1 MNTSYFKG
9 AAGQGWD
16 GRPATGITVFNPAG
30 PGAAPATKGDIS
42 LIALNLAE
50 APKPHWDGWLVA
62 GLVTVA
68 MLVCLL

>member
-9 AAGQGWD
+9 APGQGWN
-16 GRPATGITVFNPAG
+16 GRPGTDIMAFNPAG
-30 PGAAPATKGDIS
+30 PGAAPVGQGDIS